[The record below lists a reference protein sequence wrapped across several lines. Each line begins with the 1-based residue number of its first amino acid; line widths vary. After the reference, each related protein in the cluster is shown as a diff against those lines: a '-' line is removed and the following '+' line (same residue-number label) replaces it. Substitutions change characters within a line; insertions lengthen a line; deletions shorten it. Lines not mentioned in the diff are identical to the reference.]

1 MPFEY
6 AKECNFSKLELS
18 IFFLPFFQWLIVSN
32 VTPNSFPN
40 SVSTN
45 DLSMQSS
52 SRMWNLVNNK
62 SSDEKVQDRY
72 SQINSTSY
80 PIPHNNTDITRLNLK
95 NKSLSVSIPIQCKKQ
110 IGDNSQNEEKRAIK
124 ASGYKN

>member
-1 MPFEY
+1 MNKILLKKFLLACIVLQFGVVMPVG
-6 AKECNFSKLELS
+6 A
-18 IFFLPFFQWLIVSN
+18 
-32 VTPNSFPN
+32 
-40 SVSTN
+40 VSTN

-80 PIPHNNTDITRLNLK
+80 PIPHSNTDITRLNLK

-110 IGDNSQNEEKRAIK
+110 TGDNSQNEEKRAIK